1 MTPETVVACAAAV
14 RDSSATAAATAF
26 QSNLARTNSDYRN
39 ATFGSNHLRALHSL
53 GLAELNERVA
63 ANTARIVEA
72 HNKKLAPPGDEYRI
86 KFKNWISTCAAEDRE
101 WIDAQ
106 IGIVP
111 KGYGD
116 APEPAHIK
124 DDELAAAFK
133 VASIQIDTAIDAL
146 RYDRVELVV
155 RWVKRTGV
163 AVYTAGKAYVTFS
176 H

>member
-1 MTPETVVACAAAV
+1 
-14 RDSSATAAATAF
+14 
-26 QSNLARTNSDYRN
+26 
-39 ATFGSNHLRALHSL
+39 
-53 GLAELNERVA
+53 
-63 ANTARIVEA
+63 
-72 HNKKLAPPGDEYRI
+72 
-86 KFKNWISTCAAEDRE
+86 
-101 WIDAQ
+101 
-106 IGIVP
+106 VP